1 MKNKAKPHPLRFTLY
16 LLYRAVKK
24 LRACN
29 LHSFDTRAYSRY
41 LWRGVKNVKVS
52 EEFVQGGGTHTSCMS
67 TTKSLEVVSYFCK
80 SKTPL
85 LFRIQVQRQECV
97 GGQSPVPPD
106 QHHALM
112 YRWSRPWSLV
122 PTFRGYLQVDRT

>member
-1 MKNKAKPHPLRFTLY
+1 MGTKAKPHPLRFTLY

-41 LWRGVKNVKVS
+41 LWRGVKDVKVS
-52 EEFVQGGGTHTSCMS
+52 DDFVQGGGTHTSCMS

-85 LFRIQVQRQECV
+85 LFRIQVQKQACARSLSAALPLT
-97 GGQSPVPPD
+97 SPI
-106 QHHALM
+106 L
-112 YRWSRPWSLV
+112 
-122 PTFRGYLQVDRT
+122 